1 MMIKASGNASGNAA
15 ALGPQHFGAA
25 MLARFRGWLDR
36 SPVAFAIYGGLMA
49 FGTYFAMYAYR
60 KPFAAASFTDIAAS
74 PHIFGV
80 ALDYKVALVM
90 AQVMGY
96 ALSKFIGIKIVSE
109 LPARFR
115 ALAILVL
122 IGAAQLALV
131 GFAYVP
137 APWNIAMLFLNGL
150 PLGMIWGM
158 IFGFIEG
165 RRTTEVMGSILCASF
180 IIASGAVKAVGK
192 SFLLAGT
199 ATDFTMPMQTGF
211 VFLPLLLVCVAGLAS
226 LPPPNAA
233 DIAARVKRVPM
244 DGAARA
250 AIFARHA
257 AGLVA
262 LILLYVLLTALRDF
276 RDNFSAE
283 IWADAGLA
291 DKAELFALSELPI
304 AAVVLIAMALLG
316 LFKSNRL
323 AIIANIA
330 LIGFGLVVTGAASLA
345 FSLHMIG
352 PVAWMILLG
361 GGLYLAYTPYNGA
374 LFDRLLAATGS
385 IGTAGFF
392 IYIAD
397 SCGYLGTVSLLMIKN
412 FIGLTLP
419 WTAFLVM
426 MSMGSAT
433 IGIVLLGFAAWYFQ
447 RKLAN

>member
-1 MMIKASGNASGNAA
+1 MTTHASMPEAQ
-15 ALGPQHFGAA
+15 PFGATL
-25 MLARFRGWLDR
+25 LARFRGWLDR
-36 SPVAFAIYGGLMA
+36 SPLAFSIYGGLMA

-60 KPFAAASFTDIAAS
+60 KPFAAASFTEVGAA
-74 PHIFGV
+74 PAIFGV
-80 ALDYKVALVM
+80 AIDYKVALVL

-96 ALSKFIGIKIVSE
+96 ALSKFIGIKVVSE
-109 LPARFR
+109 LPARYR
-115 ALAILVL
+115 ALAILGL

-150 PLGMIWGM
+150 PLGMIWGL

-165 RRTTEVMGSILCASF
+165 RRTTEVLGSILCASF
-180 IIASGAVKAVGK
+180 IVASGAVKAVGK
-192 SFLLAGT
+192 GLLLSGS

-226 LPPPNAA
+226 LPPPNPA
-233 DIAARVKRVPM
+233 DVAARVKRVPM

-250 AIFARHA
+250 RITARYA
-257 AGLVA
+257 AGLAA
-262 LILLYVLLTALRDF
+262 LIALYVLLTALRDF

-291 DKAELFALSELPI
+291 GKAELFALSELPI

-316 LFKSNRL
+316 LVKSNRL
-323 AIIANIA
+323 AIVANIA
-330 LIGFGLVVTGAASLA
+330 LIGFGLVVTGMASLA
-345 FSLHMIG
+345 FSLHWIG

-374 LFDRLLAATGS
+374 LFDRLVAATGS
-385 IGTAGFF
+385 AGTAGFF

-397 SCGYLGTVSLLMIKN
+397 SCGYLGTVGLLLIKS
-412 FIGLTLP
+412 FIGLALP
-419 WTAFLVM
+419 WTAFLVA
-426 MSMGSAT
+426 MSMGSAVA
-433 IGIVLLGFAAWYFQ
+433 GIALLGFAAWYFN
-447 RKLAN
+447 RKLAT